1 MIFDKCKSCKHYKP
15 YTVCLVKTKYFSSK
29 KPNLEKTYR
38 ELCEVLGYVQDTTI
52 KLDWCENYERK
63 EERRTKNEFTD

>member
-29 KPNLEKTYR
+29 KSNLEKTYR
-38 ELCEVLGYVQDTTI
+38 ELCEVLGYVKDTTI
-52 KLDWCENYERK
+52 KLDWCEDYEGK
-63 EERRTKNEFTD
+63 VK

>member
-1 MIFDKCKSCKHYKP
+1 MILDRCKNCKHYKP

-52 KLDWCENYERK
+52 KLNWCENYERK
-63 EERRTKNEFTD
+63 VK

>member
-1 MIFDKCKSCKHYKP
+1 MLFDKCKSCKHYKP

-38 ELCEVLGYVQDTTI
+38 ELCEVL
-52 KLDWCENYERK
+52 LDWCENYERK
-63 EERRTKNEFTD
+63 VK

>member
-1 MIFDKCKSCKHYKP
+1 MLFDKCKSCKHYKP

-63 EERRTKNEFTD
+63 VK

>member
-1 MIFDKCKSCKHYKP
+1 MITDKCKNCKHYKP

-38 ELCEVLGYVQDTTI
+38 ELCEVLGYVDDTTI
-52 KLDWCENYERK
+52 KLDWCEDYERK
-63 EERRTKNEFTD
+63 VK